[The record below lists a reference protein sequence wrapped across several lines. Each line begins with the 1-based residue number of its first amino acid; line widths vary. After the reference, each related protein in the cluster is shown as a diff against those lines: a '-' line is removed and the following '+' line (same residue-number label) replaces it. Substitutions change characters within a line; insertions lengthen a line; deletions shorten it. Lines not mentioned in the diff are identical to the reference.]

1 MIVVATVSLLA
12 LLLTVFDSRKII
24 DFGLKAGFVMTTIL
38 VALHYDYGNDYMM
51 YFNRY
56 TELMSAGYTSQD
68 LLTKDIIRNGEFG
81 WSIINILFMP
91 FGRSGFFL
99 MVAALACLQNW
110 IYYHTIKTYV
120 KREWWWLAIFIYLF
134 VTNIYVLSF
143 SMMRQSLA
151 IALCVLMLK
160 WIYEKKTMLACVG
173 ILLTTTIHASVI
185 IMLPWTFIGLLPTR
199 KHKLYAIIIAIL
211 FTVLVVFRDVA
222 DSIFVKILTFKLV
235 ADYNNLYGEDSNTLK
250 IGIGFAINM
259 ISLLIVLY
267 YLYTNN
273 RISKA
278 DTSIVMLYSF
288 GFIVLPFTLILPL
301 IARVMYYF
309 TVFSVLALPIT
320 YSYLKNNLLRISCT
334 ALFMLMTL
342 YDYMLFFQQPIWIE
356 KYTTYQTIFSAL

>member
-1 MIVVATVSLLA
+1 
-12 LLLTVFDSRKII
+12 
-24 DFGLKAGFVMTTIL
+24 
-38 VALHYDYGNDYMM
+38 
-51 YFNRY
+51 
-56 TELMSAGYTSQD
+56 
-68 LLTKDIIRNGEFG
+68 
-81 WSIINILFMP
+81 
-91 FGRSGFFL
+91 
-99 MVAALACLQNW
+99 
-110 IYYHTIKTYV
+110 
-120 KREWWWLAIFIYLF
+120 
-134 VTNIYVLSF
+134 
-143 SMMRQSLA
+143 
-151 IALCVLMLK
+151 
-160 WIYEKKTMLACVG
+160 
-173 ILLTTTIHASVI
+173 
-185 IMLPWTFIGLLPTR
+185 MLPWTFIGLLPTR

>member
-151 IALCVLMLK
+151 IALCVLMLR
-160 WIYEKKTMLACVG
+160 WIYEKKTMLTCVG
-173 ILLTTTIHASVI
+173 ILLITTIHASVI
-185 IMLPWTFIGLLPTR
+185 VMLPCAFLGLLPQK
-199 KHKLYAIIIAIL
+199 KHRLYAIIIAAF
-211 FTVLVVFRDVA
+211 FTVLLVFRNVA

-235 ADYNNLYGEDSNTLK
+235 ADYNNLYGNDGYYLSMGL
-250 IGIGFAINM
+250 GFIINL
-259 ISLLIVLY
+259 IPLIVSLY
-267 YLYTNN
+267 YLYTNS
-273 RISKA
+273 RITKT
-278 DTSIVMLYSF
+278 DNTIIILYCI
-288 GFIVLPFTLILPL
+288 GFTLLPFTMILQLIS
-301 IARVMYYF
+301 RVMFYF
-309 TVFSVLALPIT
+309 SAFSVIALPMA
-320 YSYLKNNLLRISCT
+320 YGYLKNRLLTMSCV
-334 ALFMLMTL
+334 AIFMLMTL
-342 YDYMLFFQQPIWIE
+342 LDYYLFFNEPIWIE
-356 KYTTYQTIFSAL
+356 KYTTFKTIFSAL